1 MTSQQSRRDNTRA
14 QCIRAR
20 TACKIPKFE
29 SYPHHSVEFS
39 LMKEKRFNVAVSY
52 YLTRNLRIIDTER
65 LSAIKQV
72 AKEMS

>member
-1 MTSQQSRRDNTRA
+1 MTSQQSRRNNTRA
-14 QCIRAR
+14 QCIRAQ

-29 SYPHHSVEFS
+29 FYPHYLVEFS
-39 LMKEKRFNVAVSY
+39 LMKKKKIKCSSY
-52 YLTRNLRIIDTER
+52 YLTRNLSIIYTER